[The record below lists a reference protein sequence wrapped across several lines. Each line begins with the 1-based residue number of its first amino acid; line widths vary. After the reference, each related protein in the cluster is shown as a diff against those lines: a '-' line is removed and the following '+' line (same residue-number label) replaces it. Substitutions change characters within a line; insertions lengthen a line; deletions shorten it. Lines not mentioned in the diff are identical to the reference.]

1 MKKYIETASKQVT
14 AVLVSLATSKQPMAK
29 AQEYLDELSLLCE
42 TLAIQPVHTFIQYL
56 ARTNPKTLIGKGKL
70 EEIKGWV
77 QAQQVEQVIFD
88 DELTPSQAR
97 NLEKILDRPVMDRN
111 AIILEIF
118 AMRAQT
124 RQAKIQVE
132 LAQYQYLLPRL
143 TKMWAHLSRQQ
154 GGVSGMRGPGEKELE
169 TDRRI
174 IQDKISLLRKKLES
188 INQQGITQRKAR
200 QDMVRVA
207 LVGYTNV
214 GKSTLMQVLSK
225 SDTYIEDK
233 LFATIT
239 STVRRVVINNI
250 PYLLTDTVGFIR
262 KLPHSLIETFKSTLD
277 EIREADIL
285 LHVIDV
291 SHPACEEQIQVVQTT
306 LQEMGCAHLPTI
318 LVFNKVDQLTNQ
330 QLAEQDAIVYPEI
343 LRQKYATPYG
353 HPAVFISAK
362 ENLHITALK
371 EVLYQQ
377 VLAKHLLIYPHYLTS
392 KVVAGIDA

>member
-1 MKKYIETASKQVT
+1 MKKYIETAPKQVT
-14 AVLVSLATSKQPMAK
+14 AVLVSLATPKQPMAK
-29 AQEYLDELSLLCE
+29 AKEYLDELSLLCE
-42 TLAIQPVHTFIQYL
+42 TLAIQPVHTFIQHL
-56 ARTNPKTLIGKGKL
+56 ERPNPKTFIGKGKL
-70 EEIKGWV
+70 EEIQAFVK
-77 QAQQVEQVIFD
+77 AQQVDQVIFD
-88 DELTPSQAR
+88 DELAPSQAR
-97 NLEKILDRPVMDRN
+97 NLEKALERPVVDRN
-111 AIILEIF
+111 AIILAIF

-143 TKMWAHLSRQQ
+143 TKMWGHLSRQQ

-174 IQDKISLLRKKLES
+174 VQDKISLLRKKLET
-188 INQQGITQRKAR
+188 INQQGITQRKDR
-200 QDMVRVA
+200 QDLVRVT

-214 GKSTLMQVLSK
+214 GKSTLMHVLSK
-225 SDTYIEDK
+225 SDAYIEDK

-250 PYLLTDTVGFIR
+250 AYLLTDTVGFIR
-262 KLPHSLIETFKSTLD
+262 KLPHSLIESFKSTLD

-291 SHPACEEQIQVVQTT
+291 SHPACEEHIQVVQTT
-306 LQEMGCAHLPTI
+306 LQEIGADHIPTI
-318 LVFNKVDQLTNQ
+318 LVFNKVDQLADQ
-330 QLAEQDAIVYPEI
+330 PLADHASIVYPEV
-343 LRQKYATPYG
+343 LRQKYAIPFG
-353 HPAVFISAK
+353 HQAVFISAK
-362 ENLHITALK
+362 ENLNMAELR

-392 KVVAGIDA
+392 DQQ

>member
-1 MKKYIETASKQVT
+1 MKKYIETAPKQIT
-14 AVLVSLATSKQPMAK
+14 AVLVSLATPKQPMAK
-29 AQEYLDELSLLCE
+29 AKEYLDELRLLCE
-42 TLAIQPVHTFIQYL
+42 TLAIQPVHTFIQHL
-56 ARTNPKTLIGKGKL
+56 ERPNSKTLIGKGKL
-70 EEIKGWV
+70 EEIQAFVK
-77 QAQQVEQVIFD
+77 AQQIDQVIFD
-88 DELTPSQAR
+88 DELAPSQAR
-97 NLEKILDRPVMDRN
+97 NLEKALERPVVDRN

-143 TKMWAHLSRQQ
+143 TKMWGHLSRQQ

-174 IQDKISLLRKKLES
+174 VQDKISLLRKKLET
-188 INQQGITQRKAR
+188 INQQGITQRKDR
-200 QDMVRVA
+200 QDLVRVA

-214 GKSTLMQVLSK
+214 GKSTLMHVLSK
-225 SDTYIEDK
+225 SDAYIEDK

-262 KLPHSLIETFKSTLD
+262 KLPHSLIESFKSTLD

-285 LHVIDV
+285 LHIIDV
-291 SHPACEEQIQVVQTT
+291 SHSACEEHIQVVQTT
-306 LQEMGCAHLPTI
+306 LQEIGAAHIPTI
-318 LVFNKVDQLTNQ
+318 LVFNKVDQLADQ
-330 QLAEQDAIVYPEI
+330 PLADNAPMVYPEV
-343 LRQKYATPYG
+343 LRQKYAVPHG

-362 ENLHITALK
+362 KNLHMAELR

-377 VLAKHLLIYPHYLTS
+377 VLAKHLLTYPNYLTNEQQ
-392 KVVAGIDA
+392 